1 MQSEKV
7 HLTKEKETSLI
18 TLYGRALES
27 RSKDP
32 VLLDEAAEEAV
43 RRIDYDFGRLK
54 LRKVEPLS
62 IAIRAKQ
69 FDLWTT
75 EYLADNPDATV
86 LYLGCG
92 LDSRVFRIDPN
103 AAVRWF
109 DVDYPEVIEVRRR
122 LYPERAG
129 YRMIGSSVTNP
140 DFLDEVPGDRPVMIV
155 AEGLMMYLAE
165 DDVKPL
171 LNRLTDH
178 FPSGR
183 MAFDA
188 LSRLGARMAKS
199 DPSVRAT
206 GASFGWGIDDPRDIK
221 QLDSRLELVTELRT
235 PDLPGYSKLPWAMRA
250 LVRVMDPIPALRR
263 LKKFLSM
270 VVECCA

>member
-1 MQSEKV
+1 MEAEKV

-18 TLYGRALES
+18 TLYSRALES

-32 VLLDEAAEEAV
+32 VLRDEAAEEAI

-69 FDLWTT
+69 FDLWTSQ
-75 EYLADNPDATV
+75 YLADTLDATV
-86 LYLGCG
+86 LHLGCG
-92 LDSRVFRIDPN
+92 LDSRVFRLNPN
-103 AAVRWF
+103 ASVRWF

-122 LYPERAG
+122 LYPERAD
-129 YRMIGSSVTNP
+129 YFMIGSSVTDP
-140 DFLDEVPGDRPVMIV
+140 GFLDEVPGDRPAMIV
-155 AEGLMMYLAE
+155 AEGVMMYLAE
-165 DDVKPL
+165 HDVKQL

-188 LSRLGARMAKS
+188 LSRWGARMAKA

-206 GASFGWGIDDPRDIK
+206 GASFRWGLDDPQDIK
-221 QLDSRLELVTELRT
+221 HLEPRLELVTEMRT
-235 PDLPGYSKLPWAMRA
+235 PDLPGYSRLPWAMRA
-250 LVRVMDPIPALRR
+250 LVRVMEPIPALRR
-263 LKKFLSM
+263 LNRLLLYRF
-270 VVECCA
+270 